1 MTIMLISFYFERS
14 VSSVGGSQSIF
25 SNPAGLSSYYSSF
38 LFSYDLRDSSY
49 FYGINLKGIGIF
61 KDNNSTTFSISGS
74 FSGFSLGFAYN
85 DIQQQL
91 KFGILYRPLNLVSVG
106 YYNDIYSITLRPLL
120 SSILELSLDA
130 YNKDT
135 FYLKTASLG
144 INLKNVLA
152 YANYDFNRK
161 DYLFGVNLA
170 LDRLLIGAKSDSNL
184 LVELTFDKLASYFGT
199 KHYLKIDVL
208 EYKEDKVFSYIS
220 SIDQNF
226 YDFIKN
232 VDENLRNKQV
242 KGIILNLSKANLD
255 LAQAEELRNLMRN
268 SNKEFICYADAYDY
282 KSYYV
287 ATACKEIVLNPN
299 GNITFIGF
307 YMKKMYLKEFFDSL
321 GIVPQ
326 FEHFEEYK
334 SAVELLTRNNASEY
348 DREQRERILKLTYEK
363 IKSDILSLRKI
374 DNLDSLFNY
383 GIFVNPDDAKKL
395 NLIDKIAYEDELLKN
410 YKISKAKRYASY
422 EWKNQ
427 INRNK
432 IALVFVE
439 GPIVDEDVYN
449 VFDNSTTIGR
459 NFAKLL
465 KKLSKDKSIKAII
478 IRVNSPG
485 GSAFTSDLIAKE
497 VKNLSKDKLVIV
509 SMSRVA
515 ASGGYYISAYA
526 DKIFVD
532 DLTITGSIGI
542 LGGHLA
548 FDGFYKKKLHIN
560 FDTFKIFEHSDAF
573 NFGRPLDSF
582 EVSVLR
588 KELEYGYNRFLKVV
602 AEGRKLSIDSVR
614 KIAKGR
620 VWIGKDAKEI
630 GIVDTI
636 GGILDAINYA
646 KSIYKN
652 ADIVVYTR
660 KFKMDYNFLP
670 FGIVL
675 RMLKDRVLYYDDWD
689 IND

>member
-1 MTIMLISFYFERS
+1 MTIMLISFYFARS
-14 VSSVGGSQSIF
+14 VSVVGGSQSIF

-49 FYGINLKGIGIF
+49 FFGMNFKGFGIF
-61 KDNNSTTFSISGS
+61 KDNVSTTFSISSS
-74 FSGFSLGFAYN
+74 FRGFSIGFAYN

-91 KFGILYRPLNLVSVG
+91 KFGILYRPLNLLSFG

-120 SSILELSLDA
+120 NSILELSLDA
-130 YNKDT
+130 YYKDT
-135 FYLKTASLG
+135 FYLRNASLG
-144 INLKNVLA
+144 LNLKNALA
-152 YANYDFNRK
+152 YLNYDFNRK
-161 DYLFGVNLA
+161 DYAFGINLA
-170 LDRLLIGAKSDSNL
+170 LDRLLVGAESDSNL
-184 LVELTFDKLASYFGT
+184 LVELAFDRLPSYFRT
-199 KHYLKIDVL
+199 KYYSKIDVL
-208 EYKEDKVFSYIS
+208 EYKEDKIFTYIRS
-220 SIDQNF
+220 DEKNF
-226 YDFIKN
+226 YEFLSDLQKQIEDNFI
-232 VDENLRNKQV
+232 
-242 KGIILNLSKANLD
+242 KGIILNLSKAKLN
-255 LAQAEELRNLMRN
+255 LAQVEELRNLMKS
-268 SNKEFICYADAYDY
+268 SNKEFICYADEYDY
-282 KSYYV
+282 KSYYL
-287 ATACKEIVLNPN
+287 ATACKEIVVNPN
-299 GNITFIGF
+299 GGITFIGF
-307 YMKKMYLKEFFDSL
+307 YMKNMYLREFFDSL

-334 SAVELLTRNNASEY
+334 SAVEPFMRNNASEY
-348 DREQRERILKLTYEK
+348 DREQRERVLKLTYEK
-363 IKSDILSLRKI
+363 IKSDILSSRKL

-383 GIFVNPDDAKKL
+383 GIFVNPEDAKKL

-410 YKISKAKRYASY
+410 YKISKVRKYASY

-432 IALVFVE
+432 IAVVFVE

-449 VFDNSTTIGR
+449 VFDRSTTIGR
-459 NFAKLL
+459 NFVKLL
-465 KKLSKDKSIKAII
+465 EKLNKDKSIKAVI

-497 VKNLSKDKLVIV
+497 VKKLSKDKLVIV

-532 DLTITGSIGI
+532 NLTITGSIGI

-548 FDGFYKKKLHIN
+548 LDGFYKKKFHIN
-560 FDTFKIFEHSDAF
+560 FDTFKIFKHSDAF

-582 EVSVLR
+582 ELSVLR
-588 KELEYGYNRFLKVV
+588 KVLEYGYNRFLNVV
-602 AEGRKLSIDSVR
+602 SEGRKLGVDSVR

-620 VWIGKDAKEI
+620 VWIGKDAKEV
-630 GIVDTI
+630 GIADTI

-646 KSIYKN
+646 RSIYKN
-652 ADIVVYTR
+652 SDIVVYTR

-670 FGIVL
+670 FGIIL
-675 RMLKDRVLYYDDWD
+675 SMFKDRILYYDEWD